1 MKVIRAFVLSG
12 WQRVLTWN
20 DWLPAQLSASLGTC
34 MAKDWIT
41 SRLCS
46 CTGME
51 MPSDV
56 FLLQELGDVRG
67 LALGFHR
74 EDFVTIA
81 GRESVAYIANPEL
94 SHRCAG
100 VLIACDLNLG

>member
-67 LALGFHR
+67 LALVFTER
-74 EDFVTIA
+74 T
-81 GRESVAYIANPEL
+81 L
-94 SHRCAG
+94 SLLQ
-100 VLIACDLNLG
+100 VVNLSPTLQTQS